1 MTTGGTGTTIRT
13 TGTTT
18 GDAEMTIGLPRK
30 SRRNV
35 TTLR

>member
-1 MTTGGTGTTIRT
+1 MTIRT
-13 TGTTT
+13 TGTTI
-18 GDAEMTIGLPRK
+18 GGAEMTIGLPRK